1 MSETDEARVWLA
13 YAQEDLDA
21 AGHLIEASAAPRI
34 ACFLCQQAAEKSIK
48 ALLMASGIGFPRT
61 HDLLALALLA
71 PGPAGLARHRDAL
84 ALLTQWAVL
93 ARYPT
98 GEPDAS
104 PLNAAEA
111 HHAAALIVEA
121 CEPFADRC
129 D

>member
-1 MSETDEARVWLA
+1 MSGTDEARVWLA
-13 YAQEDLDA
+13 YAHEDL
-21 AGHLIEASAAPRI
+21 E
-34 ACFLCQQAAEKSIK
+34 AAEKAIK
-48 ALLMASGIGFPRT
+48 ALLIAGGIGFPRT
-61 HDLLALALLA
+61 HDLLALAKLA
-71 PGPAGLARHRDAL
+71 PETVRLGGHRDSL
-84 ALLTQWAVL
+84 ALLAQWAVV
-93 ARYPT
+93 ARYPS